1 MLKTI
6 LIEEVL
12 LLLIVDNWSFSLKL
26 GDLMFQT
33 ANSFFFAFQVC
44 TFEKVFFNR
53 SFKNRSFKIIKHPWV
68 RRSGKIRLG

>member
-26 GDLMFQT
+26 GDLMFRT
-33 ANSFFFAFQVC
+33 TNSFFLLSKYVLLKKFFLTDPLKTVLSKLSNTPGLEGQV
-44 TFEKVFFNR
+44 
-53 SFKNRSFKIIKHPWV
+53 
-68 RRSGKIRLG
+68 RLG